1 MDEAEYCARIGL
13 MVQGKLVALDTPRA
27 LKQAWVPGE
36 VVAIHTR
43 DIQLVRR
50 AIAEFKGV
58 LAVEPFG
65 STVHVRFNAEQ
76 VARPELER
84 ALAKVLSVMPKV
96 EPADVS
102 LEDVFLAVVTREP
115 SPTNAGAV
123 QPVRANPDGE
133 PLP

>member
-1 MDEAEYCARIGL
+1 
-13 MVQGKLVALDTPRA
+13 VALDTPRA

-43 DIQLVRR
+43 DIELVRR
-50 AIAEFKGV
+50 AIAEFTGV

-76 VARPELER
+76 VARPVLES
-84 ALAKVLSVMPKV
+84 ALAAVFSSMPRI

-102 LEDVFLAVVTREP
+102 LEDVFLAAVTREP
-115 SPTNAGAV
+115 MATSASGPRPSSASPV
-123 QPVRANPDGE
+123 GE
-133 PLP
+133 PAP